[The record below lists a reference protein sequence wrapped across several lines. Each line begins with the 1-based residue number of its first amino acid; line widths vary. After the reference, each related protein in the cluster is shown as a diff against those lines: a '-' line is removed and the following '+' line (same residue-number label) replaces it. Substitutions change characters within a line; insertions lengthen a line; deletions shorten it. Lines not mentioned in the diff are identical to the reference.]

1 MSCSDSAILLEASRA
16 RASGLCA
23 TGCPEHVCCMCSTGF
38 PTGEFGSE
46 VDSRSTSF
54 SNGWATMALCSGST
68 QRGSTGGKELVISHS
83 WSSASSYTAA
93 GSQAPSGDSHP
104 VIVAER
110 CSADL
115 CLRSK
120 RVNPRVLPMT
130 SFSST
135 WSRSHRGT
143 GLKVPSTMDKK
154 LAHSG
159 VCIAVSE
166 SSGT

>member
-16 RASGLCA
+16 RASGLPA

-38 PTGEFGSE
+38 PTGEFGSV

-54 SNGWATMALCSGST
+54 SNSWATRAVCSGST
-68 QRGSTGGKELVISHS
+68 QLGSTGGIELVNSHS
-83 WSSASSYTAA
+83 WSSASTYTAA
-93 GSQAPSGDSHP
+93 GSRGQSGDSHP
-104 VIVAER
+104 VILAER
-110 CSADL
+110 CSAHL

-120 RVNPRVLPMT
+120 RVNPRLLPMT

-143 GLKVPSTMDKK
+143 GLKIPSTMDKK

-166 SSGT
+166 FSGT